1 MVSSGPCSVV
11 RGAETLIFKTDVP
24 KLQIPYKAI
33 VARMTEVSYIT
44 YLYLH
49 ESGTVYTVSIARD
62 DVLGESLYNVMKKE
76 VEVIDFY

>member
-1 MVSSGPCSVV
+1 
-11 RGAETLIFKTDVP
+11 
-24 KLQIPYKAI
+24 
-33 VARMTEVSYIT
+33 MTEVSYIT